1 MTEGFGADPA
11 ESDLCR
17 HGKWTKEEDD
27 LLRFAIHSIGEGKW
41 RHISTHVPG
50 RSALQCLQ
58 RWTRVL
64 RPGRTRGLWT
74 ALEDEQLRQ
83 WVHTQGPAK
92 WSLCAVTVVGRTG
105 KQCRE
110 RWINALSPQVKR
122 GEWDEAEDQVLLREF
137 ERVGPKWSEI
147 AKVLPGRSDNAI
159 KNRFYAN
166 VRKLRPKC
174 FFPPFEGNTFY
185 YDDSTDLT
193 RIEAEMQ
200 VFNLL
205 RYMQKLESMLC
216 STREQINGLETSI
229 DLEAGRVAALS

>member
-1 MTEGFGADPA
+1 MVEGFGADPV
-11 ESDLCR
+11 EDDLCR
-17 HGKWTKEEDD
+17 HGKWEKEEDD
-27 LLRFAIHSIGEGKW
+27 QLRLAISSIGEGKW
-41 RHISTHVPG
+41 RQISSQVPG

-74 ALEDEQLRQ
+74 AQEDEQLRQ
-83 WVHTQGPAK
+83 WVQTQGPAK
-92 WSLCAVTVVGRTG
+92 WSLCALAVVGRTG

-110 RWINALSPQVKR
+110 RWFNVLSPHVKR
-122 GEWDEAEDQVLLREF
+122 GEWHEAEDRVLLQEF
-137 ERVGPKWSEI
+137 ERLGPKWSEI
-147 AKVLPGRSDNAI
+147 AKALPGRSDNAI
-159 KNRFYAN
+159 KNHFYAN

-185 YDDSTDLT
+185 YDDSTDLA

-205 RYMQKLESMLC
+205 RYMQKLETMLS

-229 DLEAGRVAALS
+229 DREAGRMSALS